1 MNRIL
6 NQIIFWS
13 LLSFLFIS
21 LIFALYCMSTGQSPR
36 DNYNPTFKHQ
46 KMVVVVDTPTIE
58 LVRAEILRLE
68 IKYPEIVL
76 AQSVLETGWFKSRR
90 CLEDHNLFGFRSK
103 KGYLL
108 YDSWDSSVSAYFNWQ
123 YKYYRGEEDYYVF
136 LQKIGYAEDSLYIY
150 KLKSIVKKLE
160 KG

>member
-6 NQIIFWS
+6 NQIILWS

-21 LIFALYCMSTGQSPR
+21 LIFALYCMSIGQSPR

-76 AQSVLETGWFKSRR
+76 AQSVLETGWYKSRR

-108 YDSWDSSVSAYFNWQ
+108 YDSWESSVGAYSKWQ
-123 YKYYRGEEDYYVF
+123 IKYYKGDEDYYQF
-136 LQKIGYAEDSLYIY
+136 LADIGYFEDSTY
-150 KLKSIVKKLE
+150 IVKVKQLVAQL
-160 KG
+160 K

>member
-6 NQIIFWS
+6 NQIILWS

-21 LIFALYCMSTGQSPR
+21 LIFALYCISTGENPK

-46 KMVVVVDTPTIE
+46 KMVVVDTPTIE

-90 CLEDHNLFGFRSK
+90 CLEDHNLFGFRTK
-103 KGYLL
+103 KGYKL
-108 YDSWDSSVSAYFNWQ
+108 YDDWMQSCSDYQQWQ
-123 YKYYRGEEDYYVF
+123 IKYYKGEEDYYEF
-136 LQKIGYAEDSLYIY
+136 LANINYAEDSTYL
-150 KLKSIVKKLE
+150 LKVKQLVAQLR
-160 KG
+160 

>member
-46 KMVVVVDTPTIE
+46 KMVVVDTPTIE

-108 YDSWDSSVSAYFNWQ
+108 YEEWQDSVEAYSNWQ
-123 YKYYRGEEDYYVF
+123 LKYYRSNEDYYEF
-136 LQKIGYAEDSLYIY
+136 LCRIGYASDSTYVEKVKQLVAQ
-150 KLKSIVKKLE
+150 LK
-160 KG
+160 

>member
-6 NQIIFWS
+6 NQIILWS

-21 LIFALYCMSTGQSPR
+21 LIFALYCMSIGQSPR

-90 CLEDHNLFGFRSK
+90 CLEDHNLFGFRTK

-108 YDSWDSSVSAYFNWQ
+108 YDTFYDSITSYKKWQ
-123 YKYYRGEEDYYVF
+123 VKYYRGNEDYYEF
-136 LQKIGYAEDSLYIY
+136 LARINYAEDTMYIPLV
-150 KLKSIVKKLE
+150 KQLVAQLK
-160 KG
+160 

>member
-6 NQIIFWS
+6 NQIIFWG

-46 KMVVVVDTPTIE
+46 KMVVVDTPTIE

-108 YDSWDSSVSAYFNWQ
+108 YEEWQDSVEAYSNLQ
-123 YKYYRGEEDYYVF
+123 LKYYRSNEDYYEF
-136 LQKIGYAEDSLYIY
+136 LCRIGYASDSTYVEKVKQLVAQ
-150 KLKSIVKKLE
+150 LK
-160 KG
+160 